1 MAVHGPENCSYLLVV
16 QRFLFFGCARQRG
29 NSTQGRRPA
38 ESESILR
45 PDWEIDW
52 ETPQTRPSPMCRVI
66 HVDSTKSWKNK
77 FDFDARKTNSHQM
90 GWCANVPEDRVN
102 FVQMA
107 DAAVL
112 SGCKHQSAVSQSTLV
127 QINTNLHQS
136 HPTLVQIGNSHQP
149 HKYENITAFD
159 RITLE

>member
-1 MAVHGPENCSYLLVV
+1 MCVHICWYHNVFS
-16 QRFLFFGCARQRG
+16 FFGCARQRG

-77 FDFDARKTNSHQM
+77 FDFDALKTNSHQM

-112 SGCKHQSAVSQSTLV
+112 SGCKHQSAVSQLTLV

-149 HKYENITAFD
+149 HKYENITALD

>member
-1 MAVHGPENCSYLLVV
+1 
-16 QRFLFFGCARQRG
+16 
-29 NSTQGRRPA
+29 
-38 ESESILR
+38 
-45 PDWEIDW
+45 
-52 ETPQTRPSPMCRVI
+52 
-66 HVDSTKSWKNK
+66 
-77 FDFDARKTNSHQM
+77 M
-90 GWCANVPEDRVN
+90 GWSANVPEDRVN

-127 QINTNLHQS
+127 KINTNLHQS